1 MTKINEIQRK
11 YLIEKGEELS
21 IVELSKK
28 LNVTKEEIVMAIDSV
43 RPIDSVDK
51 EIYEEETETKMNTI
65 NVQKDETT
73 ELVNRLCLT
82 EMISNL
88 EKRDRKIIVLRYIL
102 EKTQNEVAKILGI
115 TQVQVSR
122 LEKKILTRMR
132 SKIEV

>member
-1 MTKINEIQRK
+1 M
-11 YLIEKGEELS
+11 EKGEELS
-21 IVELSKK
+21 ILELSKELK
-28 LNVTKEEIVMAIDSV
+28 VPKEEIVMALDSR

-51 EIYEEETETKMNTI
+51 EIYEEETETKINKINT
-65 NVQKDETT
+65 QKDETN

-122 LEKKILTRMR
+122 LEKKILTKMR